1 VVDSPAETDVLR
13 TPAAGGMVI
22 RGGAIRAGGYGASIL
37 LAAVTSV
44 LLLRYLG
51 VEAFGLYGVV
61 AALLGIVASLTEG
74 GLSVVG
80 ARDLALAPA
89 GEPRRR
95 LLGNLLLLRIVLT
108 SAGVA
113 AAAAFALAAGYRP
126 VVVGGT
132 LLAGLGVLLLNA
144 QVTVSLPL
152 RVQLR
157 MGAVT
162 GVEVLNQAATL
173 ALVALLVV
181 LGAPLLAFFGVQVAV
196 GALAVVVTALLVG
209 GALSRPLF
217 DRDVLRPLVR
227 EALPVAAAVAMNVV
241 YLRLL
246 VVLVSLIATELATGL
261 FATSFRVFEM
271 LVGLP
276 TLVLSIALPALA
288 VHLADD
294 RERFAYGLQRL
305 TEVALLVGLFQA
317 LVVVS
322 LAEPAVVLL
331 YGEEYRGAGPILAVQ
346 ALTLVPIFLAQT
358 WTLGL
363 IALRRQQ
370 AVAIANG
377 VALAF
382 VLGVGSALV
391 LADGADGAA
400 WAAVATESLLAVL
413 LLAALARSAR
423 DVMPRFGFAWRP
435 LAAAAV
441 GVVPLLALDRSGWV
455 EGPLAAIA
463 FAVVALAVRAVPAEI
478 LPALRGGR
486 R

>member
-1 VVDSPAETDVLR
+1 MVDSPAETDVLR

-22 RGGAIRAGGYGASIL
+22 RGGAIRAGGYGVSVL

-51 VEAFGLYGVV
+51 VETFGLYGVV

-80 ARDLALAPA
+80 ARDLALAPR
-89 GEPRRR
+89 GEARRR
-95 LLGNLLLLRIVLT
+95 LLGSLLLLRIVLT
-108 SAGVA
+108 AAGVA

-132 LLAGLGVLLLNA
+132 LLAGVGVLLLNA
-144 QVTVSLPL
+144 QVTISLPL
-152 RVQLR
+152 RVELR

-162 GVEVLNQAATL
+162 GVEVLNQASTL
-173 ALVALLVV
+173 ALVALLVAV
-181 LGAPLLAFFGVQVAV
+181 GAPLLAFFGVQVAV
-196 GALAVVVTALLVG
+196 GALAVAVTAALVG
-209 GALSRPLF
+209 RAFTRPIF
-217 DRDVLRPLVR
+217 DRDVMRRLVR

-246 VVLVSLIATELATGL
+246 VVLVSLIATEVATGL

-288 VHLADD
+288 VHLAED

-305 TEVALLVGLFQA
+305 TEVALLAGLFQA
-317 LVVVS
+317 LVVAS
-322 LAEPAVVLL
+322 LAEPAIALL

-346 ALTLVPIFLAQT
+346 AVALVPLFVGQT

-363 IALRRQQ
+363 LALRRQA
-370 AVAIANG
+370 AVAAANA

-382 VLGVGSALV
+382 VLGVGTALV
-391 LADGADGAA
+391 VWDGADGAA
-400 WAAVATESLLAVL
+400 WAAVATESLLALL
-413 LLAALARSAR
+413 LLAALLRSGR
-423 DVMPRFGFAWRP
+423 DVAPRLGFAWRP
-435 LAAAAV
+435 LVAAGA

-455 EGPLAAIA
+455 EAPLAAVVFAAVA
-463 FAVVALAVRAVPAEI
+463 FAVRAVPAEI
-478 LPALRGGR
+478 LPALRGGTR
-486 R
+486 